1 MLALI
6 AAMDEEIADLRRS
19 MTVTGVDE
27 RGGFVVYRCT
37 RSGKKVLL
45 VRSGV
50 GRQHADHASRSLLDR
65 YPVTAIVSFGF
76 AGALNGSLRVG
87 DVVACSSMVCSDS
100 SHGPSCSSDSALM
113 SAARACNEPG
123 LSCGVGVTAP
133 RLVASRS
140 QKIALL
146 ENSEADIVDMESYWI
161 GVVAGENGV
170 PFVVVRSV
178 SDSAADSLPDLP
190 SWKWRHTVPHFA
202 LHPASAFSLYRGV
215 NTARRTMSRFMS
227 RMIEVAA

>member
-6 AAMDEEIADLRRS
+6 AAMDEELSDLRRF

-37 RSGKKVLL
+37 HFGKQVLL

-50 GRQHADHASRSLLDR
+50 GRQRADRASRFLFDH
-65 YPVTAIVSFGF
+65 YPVTAVVSFGF
-76 AGALNGSLRVG
+76 AGALNGSLRIG
-87 DVVACSSMVCSDS
+87 DVVACSSMICSDRS
-100 SHGPSCSSDSALM
+100 YGPRCSSDSALV
-113 SAARACNEPG
+113 SAARSCSEPG

-140 QKIALL
+140 AKIALL
-146 ENSEADIVDMESYWI
+146 ETSEADIVDMESYWI
-161 GVVAGENGV
+161 GVVAAENGV
-170 PFVVVRSV
+170 PFVAVRSV
-178 SDSAADSLPDLP
+178 SDSATDSLPDLP
-190 SWKWRHTVPHFA
+190 SWKWRHVVPHFA

-215 NTARRTMSRFMS
+215 SRARKRMSRFLMH
-227 RMIEVAA
+227 MVEVVA